1 MILPSII
8 SGGQTGVD
16 RAALDVAME
25 MGLGC
30 RGWCPKGRL
39 AEDGPLHPRYT
50 LQETDTAE
58 YSVRTRNNVRDTQA
72 TLILNRGAL
81 AGGTAA
87 TVRFAE
93 QLGRRFLVVQL
104 DEKPSA
110 KEVVKWIE
118 KYGTLTLNVAGPR
131 ESKAPGVYDEAVAF
145 FSDVMNRWEK
155 IFAHGHHGV

>member
-1 MILPSII
+1 MTLLSII

-30 RGWCPKGRL
+30 RGWCPKGRR

-50 LQETDTAE
+50 LQETDSAE
-58 YSVRTRNNVRDTQA
+58 YSVRTRNNVRDSQA
-72 TLILNRGAL
+72 TLILNRDDL

-93 QLGRRFLVVQL
+93 ELGKPFLVVQL
-104 DEKPSA
+104 DEDPSV

-118 KYGTLTLNVAGPR
+118 KHATLTLNVAGPR
-131 ESKAPGVYDEAVAF
+131 ESKAPGIYDEATAF
-145 FSDVMNRWEK
+145 FSEAMNLMARTSRRLK
-155 IFAHGHHGV
+155 